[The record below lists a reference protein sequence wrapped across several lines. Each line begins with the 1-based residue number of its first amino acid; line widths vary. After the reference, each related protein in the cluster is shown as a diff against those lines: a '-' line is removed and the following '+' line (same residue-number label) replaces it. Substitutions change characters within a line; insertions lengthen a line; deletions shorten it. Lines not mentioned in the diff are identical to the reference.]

1 MKRIALLAGMLPLLM
16 IASLPANAAVHE
28 IVAAYCS
35 GGGHGAIDE
44 AGFLQA
50 PGVQNGFSKG
60 KSFAAPV
67 LNSGVV
73 VVNGGVNVADHPA
86 AKFEP
91 GNAFEIN
98 VSESLH
104 PSAQNCPN
112 VDGLP

>member
-1 MKRIALLAGMLPLLM
+1 MKRIALLAGILPLLM
-16 IASLPANAAVHE
+16 TASLPANAAVHE

-35 GGGHGAIDE
+35 GGDVGAIDGG
-44 AGFLQA
+44 GFLQA

-73 VVNGGVNVADHPA
+73 VVNGAPTVTDHPA
-86 AKFEP
+86 AKFKP
-91 GNAFEIN
+91 GAASQIK

>member
-35 GGGHGAIDE
+35 GGDVGAIDVD
-44 AGFLQA
+44 GFLQA
-50 PGVQNGFSKG
+50 PGVTGTGGG

-73 VVNGGVNVADHPA
+73 VGVFPDLLIGDSPA
-86 AKFEP
+86 AKYQEGDDPFNLGGP
-91 GNAFEIN
+91 D
-98 VSESLH
+98 H
-104 PSAQNCPN
+104 PSAEHCANSP
-112 VDGLP
+112 LP